1 VIRRR
6 DFITLLGGAAA
17 AWPIAARAQQPT
29 MPVIGFLHSASP
41 ETYATIVAAFRQG
54 LSDAG
59 YVEDQNVTIEF
70 RWARGQYDR
79 LPVLAADLVRR
90 PVAVVIAGGP
100 PAARAAKAATPTI
113 PIVFITG
120 GDPVTA
126 GLVASLSR
134 PSGNV
139 TGVSVFT
146 GILGAKKLGLLREL
160 VPGADVIAFLGN
172 PQNPTTEADDVQVA
186 AKTTGHKFHVVN
198 SSSES
203 EFEGAFA
210 TIAKL
215 RAGALIVGADP
226 FFLAQRDH
234 LVALAKHH
242 AIPAMYEL
250 REFTAAGGLISYGVS
265 LADGYRQAGLYTG
278 RVLKG
283 TKPADLPVLQ
293 PTRFELVINLKTANA
308 LGLTVPNSMQLLADE
323 VIE

>member
-1 VIRRR
+1 MNRRE
-6 DFITLLGGAAA
+6 FSTLLGSAAT
-17 AWPIAARAQQPT
+17 AWPLAAHAQQPK
-29 MPVIGFLHSASP
+29 MPVLGFLQSASP

-59 YVEDQNVTIEF
+59 YVEDQNVAIEF

-79 LPVLAADLVRR
+79 LPVLAAELVRR
-90 PVAVVIAGGP
+90 PVAVIIAGGP
-100 PAARAAKAATPTI
+100 PAARAAKVATPTI

-126 GLVASLSR
+126 GLVASLNR

-186 AKTTGHKFHVVN
+186 AKTTGHKLHVVN

-210 TIAKL
+210 SIVEL

-242 AIPAMYEL
+242 GDSDDV
-250 REFTAAGGLISYGVS
+250 RAAGVHRGGRTDQLWGQPCRWISTSGPH
-265 LADGYRQAGLYTG
+265 TG

-293 PTRFELVINLKTANA
+293 PTRFELVINLKTATA
-308 LGLTVPNSMQLLADE
+308 GPDE
-323 VIE
+323 TGSPL